1 MSGEAEGK
9 KRCRERERDWEK
21 KQNEPPW
28 AAEPQS
34 DSVRARS
41 AKLISFEVILGEVGE
56 VGEEMV
62 W

>member
-1 MSGEAEGK
+1 MQ
-9 KRCRERERDWEK
+9 RERERDWEK